1 MSSEQNTGG
10 NIPTP
15 SPPGRFVP
23 FVPEKTDLAEMT
35 PRAVI
40 LGLVMTVILGA
51 ANAYLGLRAGMTI
64 AATYPAAI
72 IGMAVLRLFKGSILE
87 ENIARTVGSIG
98 ESIAAGAVFTIPAFL
113 IAGCWSDFSSFE
125 AWARSSALMIV
136 GGFLGIFFVTL
147 LRRMMVEDK
156 DLPFPES
163 TAAAEIHKAGQ
174 RGLGAAIDLVWAMVV
189 GAGVFVLGKAKLFS
203 ASRDFIVHIGALGKS
218 VIPGVK
224 AGATDLPAG
233 GVATFQAPAISP
245 AYLGVGYIIGPEL
258 GALNFAGGLL
268 AWGLFVPLLM
278 FLLGPQISAQA
289 AASGVEVDWA
299 AQVLAVWKF
308 IVRPIAV
315 GGMLVGAA
323 TTLFK
328 MRKNLAKGLGR
339 ALKDLQASAGASG
352 ATSRLDR
359 DMSMRVVFG
368 GLGVAVLAMIAVYYW
383 FSGNVTAAIVA
394 AIVMA
399 ITGFFF
405 AAVSGN
411 LVGMIGS
418 SNNPVSGLTL
428 STLLIAALLMVA
440 IGAKGMSGVAAVLGV
455 AAVVCVS
462 SAVAGEMLQDLK
474 VGHLLG
480 GTPARMQWGDI
491 LGIVVAG
498 SVMFFPLLMLQQANI
513 NTGGTGFGDKDLS
526 APQAGLMAALAKGVV
541 GGQMAWPLVIVGI
554 LMGLGFV
561 LVKVRS
567 PMLLSVGMYLP
578 LETTFAIFCGGIIRW
593 LSDKV
598 ATRRKLNAAQRTRTD
613 NAGVLVA
620 SGLIAGEALMGLVVA
635 GYIVVRRAKSFP
647 EVDIGSV
654 ADWVAPLVLAALAL
668 YMIVRPHQN
677 AGAPDEPPPPSAVM

>member
-1 MSSEQNTGG
+1 MSTDPNTRGK
-10 NIPTP
+10 TP
-15 SPPGRFVP
+15 PDSAPHRFVP
-23 FVPEKTDLAEMT
+23 FVPENTNLREMT
-35 PRAVI
+35 LCAVI
-40 LGLVMTVILGA
+40 LGLIMTVILGA

-98 ESIAAGAVFTIPAFL
+98 ESIAAGAIFTIPAFL
-113 IAGCWSDFSSFE
+113 MAGCWTDFSSPE
-125 AWARSSALMIV
+125 AWAKSSALMIV

-147 LRRMMVEDK
+147 LRRVMVEDP

-163 TAAAEIHKAGQ
+163 TAAGEIHKAGQ
-174 RGLGAAIDLVWAMVV
+174 RGLGAAMDLIWAMVV
-189 GAGVFVLGKAKLFS
+189 GAGVYLAGAAKLFT
-203 ASRDFIVHIGALGKS
+203 ASREFIIQVGTLGKS
-218 VIPGVK
+218 ALRLGVK
-224 AGATDLPAG
+224 PDSVAVPAG
-233 GVATFQAPAISP
+233 GVTAFQAPAISP

-258 GALNFAGGLL
+258 GALNFAGGLM

-299 AQVLAVWKF
+299 AQVLVVWKF

-339 ALKDLQASAGASG
+339 AIKDLKSSAGASE
-352 ATSRLDR
+352 ATGRLDR
-359 DMSMRVVFG
+359 DMNMRVVFG
-368 GLGVAVLAMIAVYYW
+368 GLAVAFLAMIAVYFW
-383 FSGNVTAAIVA
+383 FSGNVAAAVVA

-418 SNNPVSGLTL
+418 SNNPISGLTL

-440 IGAKGMSGVAAVLGV
+440 IGVEGTSGVAAVLGV
-455 AAVVCVS
+455 AAVVCIS

-474 VGHLLG
+474 VGHILG

-491 LGIVVAG
+491 LGIVIAG
-498 SVMFFPLLMLQQANI
+498 AVMFFPLLILHQANI
-513 NTGGTGFGDKDLS
+513 TAGGTGFGDPKLS
-526 APQAGLMAALAKGVV
+526 APQAGLMAAIAQGVV
-541 GGQMAWPLVIVGI
+541 GGQMAWPLIIVGI

-561 LVKVRS
+561 LLKVRS
-567 PMLLSVGMYLP
+567 PMLVSVGMYLP
-578 LETTFAIFCGGIIRW
+578 LETTFAIFCGGVIRW
-593 LSDKV
+593 LADKI
-598 ATRRKLNAAQRTRTD
+598 AARRKLNAAQRTRTD

-620 SGLIAGEALMGLVVA
+620 SGLIAGEALMGLGIAAYVFFA
-635 GYIVVRRAKSFP
+635 NKDFP
-647 EVDIGSV
+647 GVEIGS
-654 ADWVAPLVLAALAL
+654 AAHWIAPLILVVLAV
-668 YMIVRPHQN
+668 YMIARPLQR
-677 AGAPDEPPPPSAVM
+677 AGAADEPPPPSAVM

>member
-1 MSSEQNTGG
+1 MSSDPNKRDDSSTG
-10 NIPTP
+10 NEPR
-15 SPPGRFVP
+15 RFVP
-23 FVPEKTDLAEMT
+23 YVPEKTNLREMT
-35 PRAVI
+35 VRAVI
-40 LGLVMTVILGA
+40 IGLVMTVILGA

-87 ENIARTVGSIG
+87 ENMARTIGSIG

-113 IAGCWSDFSSFE
+113 ISGYWNKDDFSSWLG
-125 AWARSSALMIV
+125 WAKSSSLLIV

-147 LRRMMVEDK
+147 LRRVMVEDK

-189 GAGVFVLGKAKLFS
+189 GSLVFLGGKVNLFT
-203 ASRDFIVHIGALGKS
+203 ASRNFVIHVGELGKS
-218 VIPGVK
+218 AIASIKFGGK
-224 AGATDLPAG
+224 SLATG
-233 GVATFQAPAISP
+233 GITAFDAPNISP

-278 FLLGPQISAQA
+278 YFLGPQIHEHARA
-289 AASGVEVDWA
+289 AGIKVDDAFWGS
-299 AQVLAVWKF
+299 QVDSVWRF

-323 TTLFK
+323 TTLYK
-328 MRKNLAKGLGR
+328 MRKNLAKGMAR
-339 ALKDLQASAGASG
+339 AVKDLKASAEAEK

-359 DMSMRVVFG
+359 DMNMRVVFG
-368 GLGVAVLAMIAVYYW
+368 GLGIAFLAMIAVYFW
-383 FSGNVTAAIVA
+383 FSQSITAAVIA

-399 ITGFFF
+399 IAGFFF

-411 LVGMIGS
+411 LVGLIGS
-418 SNNPVSGLTL
+418 SNNPISGLTV
-428 STLLIAALLMVA
+428 STLLIAAILLVW
-440 IGAKGMSGVAAVLGV
+440 IGAEGMSGVAAVLGV
-455 AAVVCVS
+455 ASVVCVS

-480 GTPARMQWGDI
+480 GTPSRMQWGDI

-498 SVMFFPLLMLQQANI
+498 SVMYFPLLWLSH
-513 NTGGTGFGDKDLS
+513 GGTGFGGKELA
-526 APQAGLMAALAKGVV
+526 APQAGLMALLAKGIV
-541 GGQMAWPLVIVGI
+541 GHDMAWPLVVVGM

-561 LVKVRS
+561 LVRVRS
-567 PMLLSVGMYLP
+567 PMLVSVGMYLP

-598 ATRRKLNAAQRTRTD
+598 AANRKLNAAQRTRTD
-613 NAGVLVA
+613 NAGVLIA
-620 SGLIAGEALMGLVVA
+620 SGLIAGEAITGLVVG
-635 GYIVVRRAKSFP
+635 GYLFKTGRKEFP
-647 EVDIGSV
+647 GIENTWANAI
-654 ADWVAPLVLAALAL
+654 APLVLLALAA
-668 YMIVRPHQN
+668 YMIFGPHRRSAHPTNRRRP
-677 AGAPDEPPPPSAVM
+677 AP